1 MYRLAVVLLLLLS
14 GLGACTADPPAQQ
27 KFLVF
32 FQEWSAS
39 LDDSA
44 KASINSAA
52 DWAKQHPAQTV
63 TVTGFAAPDGSQ
75 QANVDL
81 SRTRA
86 QVVVDQLKADGV
98 GSERIRLQAK
108 GPTDFALSAVES
120 RRVEIG
126 VASP

>member
-1 MYRLAVVLLLLLS
+1 MRRLVAGLLLLS
-14 GLGACTADPPAQQ
+14 SLAACSNSDPPASQ

-44 KASINSAA
+44 QAA
-52 DWAKQHPAQTV
+52 ITTAAGWAAQHPAQVV

-75 QANVDL
+75 EANQSL

-86 QVVVDQLKADGV
+86 QVVVDQRDGV
-98 GSERIRLQAK
+98 ANSRIRLTAK
-108 GPTDFALSAVES
+108 GPTDFTLAPQES

-126 VASP
+126 IAGL

>member
-1 MYRLAVVLLLLLS
+1 MRRLVAGLLLLS
-14 GLGACTADPPAQQ
+14 SLAACSNSDPPASQ

-39 LDDSA
+39 LDDNA
-44 KASINSAA
+44 QGAITAA
-52 DWAKQHPAQTV
+52 AGWAAQHPAEVV

-75 QANVDL
+75 EANVAL

-86 QVVVDQLKADGV
+86 QVVVDQLQKDGV
-98 GSERIRLQAK
+98 ANSRIRLTAQ
-108 GPTDFALSAVES
+108 GPTDFTLAPQES

-126 VASP
+126 IAGL